1 MEVVIKLNSELKVED
16 ESVITNYGRLVT
28 QSTCYCTFHKNMI
41 LPCRHIL
48 QLHKQLKK
56 DLFARELCDPR
67 WTKSYY
73 QKSHLALTMNEDIPT
88 VSPIHVQRT
97 QTPAENDKYKSS

>member
-16 ESVITNYGRLVT
+16 ESVITNYGYAIYMLLYFS
-28 QSTCYCTFHKNMI
+28 QNMI